1 MNRNVKRRVRALVWA
16 MVGTMSGLALGARV
30 FGQDEAVDRARAM
43 TVQMAAEQH
52 RLLQQFKDQLQ
63 QQETGRNWSE
73 VLAHKATVDWAFAP
87 LHLIRDAMASL
98 ADSSPGVDLRRSLRT
113 EWRDAPVTAQCPS
126 TTPQRQIRRR

>member
-43 TVQMAAEQH
+43 TAQMAAEQH

-63 QQETGRNWSE
+63 QQ
-73 VLAHKATVDWAFAP
+73 
-87 LHLIRDAMASL
+87 
-98 ADSSPGVDLRRSLRT
+98 
-113 EWRDAPVTAQCPS
+113 
-126 TTPQRQIRRR
+126 